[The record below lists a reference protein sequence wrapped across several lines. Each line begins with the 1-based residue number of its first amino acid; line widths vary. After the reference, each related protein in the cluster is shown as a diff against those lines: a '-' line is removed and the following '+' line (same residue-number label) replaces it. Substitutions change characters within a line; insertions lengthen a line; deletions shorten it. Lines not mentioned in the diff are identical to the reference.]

1 VLVVAGACVP
11 LLQGGH
17 ALSQADVVNLV
28 EVNVGVRVEDRAQ
41 RLSARLMLAYNLV
54 NSDSDSDN
62 TFLVN
67 SFLLFDKHAQAIIL
81 KHVH

>member
-1 VLVVAGACVP
+1 MLVVAGACVP

-17 ALSQADVVNLV
+17 ALSQANVVNLV
-28 EVNVGVRVEDRAQ
+28 EVNIRVRVEDRAQ